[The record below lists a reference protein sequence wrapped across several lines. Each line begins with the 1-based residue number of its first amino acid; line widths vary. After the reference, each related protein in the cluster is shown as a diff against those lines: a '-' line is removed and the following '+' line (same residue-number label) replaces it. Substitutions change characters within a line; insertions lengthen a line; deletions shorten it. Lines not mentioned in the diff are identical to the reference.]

1 MMSFLAFTQA
11 TDIEIT
17 SSKDRLIQKAEQ
29 AIENGKIS
37 QKNMISLLQKLH
49 EEEHENLNWYLGTEN
64 FQKAQEVLD
73 EWSEIYQLTTY
84 LYEKEMGTGKIISD
98 THGQKFQVQ
107 KYAPLDWVS
116 VTWGNDDYFV
126 FPNKNHF
133 VEVQIS
139 PLFETGILY
148 NDLTAT
154 QQHTTGIVPSYIYE
168 EDAALIQN
176 LHRKEGDKI
185 TRLDNSE
192 TQLYYYF
199 DLTGG
204 DTKLQILSGETIDF
218 KDLYHRK
225 SYNPYYAA
233 YSADM
238 GYQYCKKVAEFQ
250 GDAGKLKEYSV
261 QECRDAAEEKYYPE
275 MNEDILDYV
284 AYLHS

>member
-1 MMSFLAFTQA
+1 MSFFSLTQA
-11 TDIEIT
+11 AEIEII
-17 SSKDRLIQKAEQ
+17 SSTDSLIQKTEK
-29 AIENGKIS
+29 AIQDGKIS

-49 EEEHENLNWYLGTEN
+49 EEEKKNLNWYLETEN

-73 EWSEIYQLTTY
+73 EWSEFYQVTTY
-84 LYEKEMGTGKIISD
+84 LYEKEMGTGKMITD
-98 THGQKFQVQ
+98 THGQKFQIQ

-154 QQHTTGIVPSYIYE
+154 QQHTTGIIPSYIYE

-176 LHRKEGDKI
+176 LHRKEGDQI
-185 TRLDNSE
+185 TRLDNSG

-238 GYQYCKKVAEFQ
+238 GYQYCKKVADFQ
-250 GDAGKLKEYSV
+250 GDQGKLKEYSV
-261 QECRDAAEEKYYPE
+261 QECRDAATEKYYPE
-275 MNEDILDYV
+275 MHEDILAYV